1 MITRFSGL
9 QSSLSLSPSFNSF
22 IRLASSFAKQEKAVK
37 EKDNVDNVVEDD
49 EEEEERLLYGDS
61 HFEVG
66 RQRLVGRPLWEQ
78 YSKKVRSRMSNPT
91 HRGTFTE
98 ADAEKRGCR
107 LVVSENG
114 AEACGDM
121 VRMYFLVDKK
131 TGVIRDARFQTF
143 GCATA
148 IAASDITAELCIG
161 KTLAEAS
168 RTVTNLAVER
178 ALRDTPQ
185 TPAVPPQKMHCS
197 VMSHDVIT
205 KAARQATKDNEAK
218 PKGTNGNGKGN
229 ELDDDRVICECAQ
242 VTVGTVR
249 RAIRLNGL
257 TNVAQITQFTKAG
270 GFCKSCVKPGGHE
283 KKDIYILDVLR
294 DELARANKLKTPA
307 NKPQT
312 RMNEPKT
319 RANEP
324 KTFKS
329 KLVGS
334 TKIMKM
340 ASVQRAIDVYVSP
353 LLSSHGG
360 VATVLDVQESKDGRS
375 HVVLIAY
382 DGTCGSCAAGK
393 TSTLR
398 FIRETL
404 RLEFDDPLL
413 DVKIIGK

>member
-1 MITRFSGL
+1 MITRFRPFHPPLSS
-9 QSSLSLSPSFNSF
+9 SSLPSSFLSVV
-22 IRLASSFAKQEKAVK
+22 RLATSFTKDGDASEQKRVEREKK
-37 EKDNVDNVVEDD
+37 EKEIE

-66 RQRLVGRPLWEQ
+66 RQRLVARPLWEQ
-78 YSKKVRSRMSNPT
+78 YSKKVRSRMSNPR

-98 ADAEKRGCR
+98 ADAEARGCR

-168 RTVTNLAVER
+168 KTVTNLAVER
-178 ALRDTPQ
+178 ALRDSPQ

-205 KAARQATKDNEAK
+205 KAARQATKDNEAR
-218 PKGTNGNGKGN
+218 PKDTNKGSS

-294 DELARANKLKTPA
+294 DELARANKLKSPA
-307 NKPQT
+307 GSSG
-312 RMNEPKT
+312 PKSNT
-319 RANEP
+319 QRKGRAAR
-324 KTFKS
+324 S
-329 KLVGS
+329 RLAGG
-334 TKIMKM
+334 TKVMKM

-382 DGTCGSCAAGK
+382 DGACGSCAAGK

-413 DVKIIGK
+413 DVRIIDQ

>member
-1 MITRFSGL
+1 MLTHFC
-9 QSSLSLSPSFNSF
+9 SSHLLSTSLFPC
-22 IRLASSFAKQEKAVK
+22 IVRLASSTGLTNGGTGRGTTRSSSSSSSNNNNNE
-37 EKDNVDNVVEDD
+37 D
-49 EEEEERLLYGDS
+49 EEKLLYGDS

-66 RQRLVGRPLWEQ
+66 RQRLVARPLWEQ
-78 YSKKVRSRMSNPT
+78 YSKKVRARMSNPT
-91 HRGTFTE
+91 HRGEFSE
-98 ADAEKRGCR
+98 ADAAARGCR

-131 TGVIRDARFQTF
+131 TNVIRDVRFQTF

-161 KTLAEAS
+161 KTLSEAS
-168 RTVTNLAVER
+168 KTVTNLAVEK
-178 ALRDTPQ
+178 ALRDSPH

-205 KAARQATKDNEAK
+205 KAARKASPKQSTKAKEAK
-218 PKGTNGNGKGN
+218 DSEDGLND
-229 ELDDDRVICECAQ
+229 ERIVCECAQ
-242 VTVGTVR
+242 VSVGTIR

-283 KKDIYILDVLR
+283 KKDIYIIDILK
-294 DELARANKLKTPA
+294 DELARTKRLKAPTKQA
-307 NKPQT
+307 MAATTNT
-312 RMNEPKT
+312 NSNIT
-319 RANEP
+319 H
-324 KTFKS
+324 KS
-329 KLVGS
+329 KLSG
-334 TKIMKM
+334 TKVVMM
-340 ASVQRAIDVYVSP
+340 AKVQRAVDVYVSP

-360 VATVLDVQESKDGRS
+360 VATVLDVQETKDGNA
-375 HVVLIAY
+375 HIVFIAY

-404 RLEFDDPLL
+404 RLEFDEPRL
-413 DVKIIGK
+413 DVRIIEGK